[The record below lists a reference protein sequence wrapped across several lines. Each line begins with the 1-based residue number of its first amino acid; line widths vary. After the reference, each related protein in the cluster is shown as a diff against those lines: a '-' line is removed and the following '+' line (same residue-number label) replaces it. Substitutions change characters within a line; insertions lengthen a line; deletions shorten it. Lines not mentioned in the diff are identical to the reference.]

1 MSGRS
6 VLRMCLALLVLAGHP
21 MVSAD
26 SDALIVRY
34 PREEMPGDQRNAY
47 PLQLLSLALAHENAK
62 VTLTPSPDPMPQ
74 SRGLRQ
80 LAERKI
86 DVLWTMTNHARERDF
101 LPIRIPIHKGLIG
114 WRLLLIRADQ
124 QSRFDPIDNA
134 DGLKALRAGQGH
146 DWPDTKILQANEFL
160 LTSATNYHSLFKMLH
175 AGRIDYFPRSVV
187 EIWKELEAQKHMG
200 LAVESHLVIVY
211 PTAFYFFVHKENVPL
226 ATTIENGLE
235 AAIKN
240 GQFEALFRQHH
251 WPALQRAQLASRRI
265 IRLPNPELPE
275 KTPQHRRTLWFQP
288 ESTSARD

>member
-1 MSGRS
+1 MNGRRI
-6 VLRMCLALLVLAGHP
+6 LRICALLLLFVEHP
-21 MVSAD
+21 FAAAE
-26 SDALIVRY
+26 SDGLIVRY
-34 PREEMPGDQRNAY
+34 PREEMPGDQRNTY
-47 PLQLLSLALAHENAK
+47 PLQLLSLALAHEHAK

-86 DVLWTMTNHARERDF
+86 DVLWTMTSHARERDF

-124 QSRFDPIDNA
+124 QSRFAPIDTA
-134 DGLKALRAGQGH
+134 DGPKALRAGQGH
-146 DWPDTKILQANEFL
+146 DWPDTTILQANDFL

-187 EIWKELEAQKHMG
+187 EIWEELEAHEYLG

-211 PTAFYFFVHKENVPL
+211 PTAFYFFVHKDNVPL

-240 GQFEALFRQHH
+240 GQFDELFHQHH
-251 WPALQRAQLASRRI
+251 LPALQRAQLASRRI

-275 KTPQHRRTLWFQP
+275 KTPLHRKALWFQP
-288 ESTSARD
+288 ESMPARD